1 MGEGIEPKIVKG
13 SELDKVETIEK
24 VKDILIEFLRGYP
37 IWRFWGIIEGR
48 FQKDVAIAIIKEL
61 ERHNILEV
69 YWAKKEQ
76 ENTFYSLTPKGVEIA
91 ISLSNRSDSK
101 RILYYAEQTHKFNRW
116 IKWLTIGL
124 FIIGS
129 AQLVLI
135 YLQKPIF

>member
-1 MGEGIEPKIVKG
+1 MAGGIEPKIVSG

-48 FQKDVAIAIIKEL
+48 FEKDVANAIIKEL

-69 YWAKKEQ
+69 SWAKEGQ
-76 ENTFYSLTPKGVEIA
+76 EKTFYSLTPEGVKIA
-91 ISLSNRSDSK
+91 TSLSNRSDSK
-101 RILYYAEQTHKFNRW
+101 RVLYYAQETHKFNRW

-124 FIIGS
+124 FIIG
-129 AQLVLI
+129 ALQLLTMWGI
-135 YLQKPIF
+135 IP